1 MRWWVVSFWG
11 MAAAYRGTSIPAEA
25 ARYRPAVLLRLEGV
39 TRSFGARVL
48 FQHVDLHVAPG
59 DRIGLVG
66 RNGAG
71 KTSLL
76 RIASGDDEPDAGR
89 VLRGRDVRVGLLR
102 QEIDPAADRSVREEA
117 SLATQHL
124 AALAA
129 EITVLEREMSVAGE
143 RGEEVP
149 DELAERYD
157 RECAAFEFAGGFE
170 REARIERVLSGLGFA
185 AEDFDRPLGT
195 FSGGWLMRVELAKLL
210 LGAPDVLLLD
220 EPTNHLDL
228 PSIQW
233 FEETLAEYRGGAIV
247 ISHDRAFL
255 RRHANRMAEIERGGL
270 VVFDGG
276 YDRYQEARATR
287 LEGLRARQRSQQR
300 EIAEK
305 ERFVERFRAKASK
318 ARQVQSRVKA
328 LGKIERVEL
337 PGASSRAMRLRIP
350 EPRRSG
356 ENVLTLSGVEKRYG
370 EQTVYAGID
379 LALRR
384 AERVAL
390 VGPNG
395 AGKSTLLRIAA
406 GVLPMDAGERTL
418 GHHVDLAFYAQHQLE
433 SLDSSRSVLEELEA
447 GAQTDDVPRLR
458 SHLGAFLFSGDD
470 VEKKVSVLSG
480 GEKARLALAKL
491 LLRPRNFLVLDEPT
505 NHLDVESCDVLE
517 DALRE
522 YTGTLLFISHD
533 RDFIDALATRVV
545 EVKGGVLRNFPGNY
559 SDFARAASRPSAP
572 AREVANAAVS
582 TLPTTKQ
589 ERIAA
594 REREKQRVRQLE
606 RARKRLAVLE
616 EEILE
621 DEERIEELTNQLA
634 EPDVYSD
641 GDFVR
646 ATLAQRDEIRAAID
660 ARYVDWEAAAA
671 EVDALEAAQEA

>member
-1 MRWWVVSFWG
+1 M
-11 MAAAYRGTSIPAEA
+11 
-25 ARYRPAVLLRLEGV
+25 LLRLEGV
-39 TRSFGARVL
+39 TRAFGAHVL
-48 FQHVDLHVAPG
+48 FRDLDLHVAPG

-76 RIASGDDEPDAGR
+76 RIASGDDEADAGR
-89 VLRGRDVRVGLLR
+89 VLRGREVRVGLLR
-102 QEIDPAADRSVREEA
+102 QEIDPAGARSVREEA
-117 SLATQHL
+117 SRATLHL
-124 AALAA
+124 DALAEEIASLEA
-129 EITVLEREMSVAGE
+129 EMAAAGE
-143 RGEEVP
+143 RGEEVSG
-149 DELAERYD
+149 ELAERYD
-157 RECAAFEFAGGFE
+157 RGRAAFEFAGGFE
-170 REARIERVLSGLGFA
+170 REARVERVLAGLGFTSD
-185 AEDFDRPLGT
+185 DFDAPLST

-233 FEETLAEYRGGAIV
+233 FEETLASYRGGVVV

-255 RRHANRMAEIERGGL
+255 RRHANRMVEIERGGV
-270 VVFDGG
+270 VVFEGG
-276 YDRYQEARATR
+276 YDRYQQARATR
-287 LEGLRARQRSQQR
+287 LEELQARQKSQAR
-300 EIAEK
+300 EIAEV
-305 ERFVERFRAKASK
+305 ERFVERFRYKASK

-328 LGKIERVEL
+328 LEKLERIEVPDQR
-337 PGASSRAMRLRIP
+337 SRSMRMRIP

-356 ENVLTLSGVEKRYG
+356 ESVLKLDAMEKRYG
-370 EQTVYAGID
+370 EQVVYSGVDFAV
-379 LALRR
+379 RR
-384 AERVAL
+384 GERIAL

-406 GVLPMDAGERTL
+406 GVLPMDSGERTV

-433 SLDSSRSVLEELEA
+433 ALDVRRSVLEELACDAE
-447 GAQTDDVPRLR
+447 TDDVPRLR
-458 SHLGAFLFSGDD
+458 GHLGAFLFSGDD

-505 NHLDVESCDVLE
+505 NHLDAESCDVLE
-517 DALRE
+517 EALRA
-522 YTGTLLFISHD
+522 YGGTLLFISHD

-545 EVKGGVLRNFPGNY
+545 EVKAGVLLDYPGNF
-559 SDFARAASRPSAP
+559 SDYTRARSRSDSIATSSESAP
-572 AREVANAAVS
+572 SS
-582 TLPTTKQ
+582 TLSSTKQ

-606 RARKRLAVLE
+606 RARKRLAALE

-621 DEERIEELTNQLA
+621 REQRTEELTHQLA

-646 ATLAQRDEIRAAID
+646 ATLAERDEVRAEID
-660 ARYVDWEAAAA
+660 ARYIDWEAAAA
-671 EVDALEAAQEA
+671 EIEALEAGQGDGARLAR